1 MSNKQGVT
9 QTRRRVGGDG
19 GQGASYFDDMT
30 PAELK
35 ERDDGIKAYEAIQAR
50 QDAYMERRRAESVA
64 QQSPQKPERRGC
76 VFAKCSKLPD
86 AVINYTD
93 PTGFVPVDSL
103 SDYGHFA
110 ILGARQA
117 DSSGLVPLEIIS
129 GAVPAGVGGLALG
142 GTAMGVAATAGG
154 TMIASFLAGLV
165 AFFWPSDLADS
176 ALYTEDQLRS
186 LKQARIRMRLY
197 VEQQADGALKG
208 YGFYTGTKPEWE
220 MIDVMQFS
228 QRGSQY
234 VADFGDGV
242 ELIWTPAIDPSDTL
256 GIPPLKGAP
265 HTPPI
270 WIFPPTK
277 SADIIIVNPI
287 YPPDYKDFILVFPA
301 DSGVAPLYIVLSVPG
316 HGYHKPPD
324 LLPAFPDAVSARPKS
339 SVQGGGKKRNRW
351 VDDRGRIYEWDYQH
365 GAVEMYDKQGKHLGE
380 FDPDTG
386 KQTKPAKNG
395 RTTPK

>member
-1 MSNKQGVT
+1 
-9 QTRRRVGGDG
+9 
-19 GQGASYFDDMT
+19 
-30 PAELK
+30 
-35 ERDDGIKAYEAIQAR
+35 
-50 QDAYMERRRAESVA
+50 
-64 QQSPQKPERRGC
+64 
-76 VFAKCSKLPD
+76 
-86 AVINYTD
+86 
-93 PTGFVPVDSL
+93 
-103 SDYGHFA
+103 
-110 ILGARQA
+110 
-117 DSSGLVPLEIIS
+117 
-129 GAVPAGVGGLALG
+129 
-142 GTAMGVAATAGG
+142 
-154 TMIASFLAGLV
+154 
-165 AFFWPSDLADS
+165 
-176 ALYTEDQLRS
+176 
-186 LKQARIRMRLY
+186 
-197 VEQQADGALKG
+197 
-208 YGFYTGTKPEWE
+208 
-220 MIDVMQFS
+220 MIDVIQFS

-277 SADIIIVNPI
+277 SADTIIVNPI

-339 SVQGGGKKRNRW
+339 SVRGGGKKRNRW
-351 VDDRGRIYEWDYQH
+351 LDTRGRIYEWDFQH
-365 GAVEMYDKQGKHLGE
+365 GAVEMYDKQGRHLGE
-380 FDPDTG
+380 FDPNTG